1 MSSINIPY
9 RKINLLSPLVQ
20 DYLSES
26 PELSSFYGRYN
37 TLDNFHNQMEEKSQF
52 PIDRMTLVDVLKK
65 QNQAIDLSDLTQS
78 NIESLESTDTFTIT
92 TGHQLC
98 IFTGTFVFLV

>member
-1 MSSINIPY
+1 MSLLNHFQDLKIDLFHHLLLLVIKITFYLLLCLVSSINIPY

-37 TLDNFHNQMEEKSQF
+37 TLDNFHNQMEEKVNSY
-52 PIDRMTLVDVLKK
+52 
-65 QNQAIDLSDLTQS
+65 
-78 NIESLESTDTFTIT
+78 
-92 TGHQLC
+92 
-98 IFTGTFVFLV
+98 